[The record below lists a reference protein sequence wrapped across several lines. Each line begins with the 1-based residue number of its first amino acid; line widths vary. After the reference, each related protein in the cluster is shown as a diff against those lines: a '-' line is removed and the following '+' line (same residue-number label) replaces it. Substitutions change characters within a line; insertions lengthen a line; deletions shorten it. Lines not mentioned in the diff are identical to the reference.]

1 MNAET
6 IRTWRPSRFADVV
19 GEKNRRTIRR
29 LQRQVLEGNLASPML
44 VVSPYGYGK
53 TSLVRLLLLAL
64 NCQQRDPNT
73 ADPCL
78 RCPQCEC
85 SGPAYCGF
93 GHPFRRVEIDCA
105 QIDRGELV
113 DLCQEFLFDRA
124 AALFLD
130 ELHRLEAVRTQ
141 EALLK
146 FVEDFPGRFI
156 GAVMDDRLLEVIPPL
171 LERMQKIWLV
181 PPTKEEMVEFFLR
194 KCSGEWQLEAP
205 ERLVR
210 LMVERSNRSFRDCQ
224 RVLGAAAENDGRILD
239 LETLEEF
246 LTQD

>member
-1 MNAET
+1 MNPAT
-6 IRTWRPSRFADVV
+6 IRSWRPSRFADVV

-64 NCQQRDPNT
+64 NCHQRDPNT

-85 SGPAYCGF
+85 SGRAYNGF
-93 GHPFRRVEIDCA
+93 GHPFRRVEIDCG
-105 QIDRGELV
+105 QIDRCELV
-113 DLCQEFLFDRA
+113 DLCQEFLLDRA

-156 GAVMDDRLLEVIPPL
+156 CAVMQDRLHEVIPPL
-171 LERMQKIWLV
+171 RERMQMIWLV
-181 PPTKEEMVEFFLR
+181 PPTEEEMVEFFLR
-194 KCSGEWQLEAP
+194 KCSAEWQLEAP

-210 LMVERSNRSFRDCQ
+210 LMVERSNRSFRICQ

>member
-6 IRTWRPSRFADVV
+6 IRSWRPSRFADVV

-44 VVSPYGYGK
+44 LVSPYGFGK

-64 NCQQRDPNT
+64 NCRQRDPTT

-78 RCPQCEC
+78 NCDQCQC
-85 SGPAYCGF
+85 SGPRYNGF
-93 GHPFRRVEIDCA
+93 GHPFRRVEVDCTHL
-105 QIDRGELV
+105 DRPELV
-113 DLCQEFLFDRA
+113 ELCREFLHDRDV
-124 AALFLD
+124 ALFLD
-130 ELHRLEAVRTQ
+130 ELHHLEAVRSQ

-156 GAVMDDRLLEVIPPL
+156 GSVMQDRLGEVIPPL
-171 LERMQKIWLV
+171 RERVQMAWLE
-181 PPTKEEMVEFFLR
+181 PPAEEEMVEFFLG

-205 ERLVR
+205 SIWSGSWSNGRTGASGCACASWRGGRER
-210 LMVERSNRSFRDCQ
+210 RSNSGSRY
-224 RVLGAAAENDGRILD
+224 AGRIPGED
-239 LETLEEF
+239 
-246 LTQD
+246 

>member
-1 MNAET
+1 MTPER
-6 IRTWRPSRFADVV
+6 IRSWRPSRFADIV
-19 GEKNRRTIRR
+19 GAENRRTIRR
-29 LQRQVLEGNLASPML
+29 LQKELLEGSLASPML

-64 NCQQRDPNT
+64 NCSQRDPNT

-105 QIDRGELV
+105 QIDRGELI
-113 DLCQEFLFDRA
+113 DLCKELLFDRA

-130 ELHRLEAVRTQ
+130 ELHHLEAVRSQ

-156 GAVMDDRLLEVIPPL
+156 GAVMEDRLHEVIPPL
-171 LERMQKIWLV
+171 RERMQKIWLV

-194 KCSGEWQLEAP
+194 KCSGDWQLEAP

-246 LTQD
+246 LT